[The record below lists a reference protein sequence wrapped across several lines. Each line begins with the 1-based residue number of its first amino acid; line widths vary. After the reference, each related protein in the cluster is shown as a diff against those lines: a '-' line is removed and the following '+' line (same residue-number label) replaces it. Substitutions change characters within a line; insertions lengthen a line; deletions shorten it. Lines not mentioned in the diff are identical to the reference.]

1 MTIGASTQTV
11 RKSAMKERMVRYTM
25 KVVADCDTDYPE
37 PLLREWATDTLGA
50 VRCSAEYLAALRIV
64 LGNMARADRHGA
76 SLRLSQQMP
85 ALGDGP
91 PAIPRQRMRTILD
104 QLHRAGLVTR
114 HENGNGTTFSYQG
127 KRHIDNATEDHSPL
141 ERLYR
146 EAEDTSYRRQRQAL
160 GICVGDVP
168 Y

>member
-1 MTIGASTQTV
+1 MTE
-11 RKSAMKERMVRYTM
+11 RKVSYTM

-37 PLLREWATDTLGA
+37 PLLREWAMETLGA
-50 VRCSAEYLAALRIV
+50 ERCSADYLSALRIV
-64 LGNMARADRHGA
+64 LGNMARADRYGA
-76 SLRLSQQMP
+76 RLRLAQQMP
-85 ALGDGP
+85 GLGDAP

-104 QLHRAGLVTR
+104 QLYRAGLVTR
-114 HENGNGTTFSYQG
+114 YEHRCGTTFTYRG
-127 KRHIDNATEDHSPL
+127 KPRTDKAAEEQSPL

-146 EAEDTSYRRQRQAL
+146 EAEETSYRRQRQAL